1 MKPLEWRESEH
12 VVGKML
18 VAEPGPQSRCYVWYS
33 ERNDAWCW
41 EVESFWSEIDY
52 APTEEEAKKAAE
64 SYFRGIIQ
72 MFLGDG
78 AK

>member
-33 ERNDAWCW
+33 DREEAWCW
-41 EVESFWSEIDY
+41 EVESFMSQIDY
-52 APTEEEAKKAAE
+52 APTEEEAKKAVE
-64 SYFRGIIQ
+64 RYFWGIIQ
-72 MFLGDG
+72 MLCGDG